1 MVHKEYRIVKKLE
14 IPEKLNLKLVEANL
28 ERDPI
33 LKTIRDVI
41 SDQKIQGQKK
51 FSPGPGSTMCSSI
64 PIFQKERTDSG

>member
-33 LKTIRDVI
+33 LKTIRDAI

-51 FSPGPGSTMCSSI
+51 LSPGPLRNLNMQI
-64 PIFQKERTDSG
+64 VK